1 MAIFILGNT
10 IQFGTHTLYAGK
22 IIDSAQHNIAALES
36 AGAVLIPTN
45 PEAVAAG
52 EALSKS
58 KRRGAFTTPTLAFML
73 ASGLSTAG
81 DAGNAPA
88 NGQVPVWN
96 ATTGKFEWTTP
107 LTTDEKVKA
116 SPADTTPS
124 ELLAKIAAGS
134 GISLAILNP
143 GANEQLQI
151 TGSGGGG
158 GGSGGFGGVS
168 LPDWVSTL
176 LDTFDKTPD
185 VILTTTGAGDLATA
199 VAALNDGE
207 LLRVDTNATYTPI
220 VIPAGKSIGIVAGEG
235 WAPKITGQHGIGLN
249 NGAADVL
256 IAGLILD
263 ACTSGAPNQQGAG
276 ITFAQHQTIVNR
288 IAFVNMSI
296 TNTSGTASGAM
307 FSYHWTVG
315 GDNYA
320 NANTPAEFS
329 DKIAFVGCHTYKA
342 GVGGIEQAAITARGV
357 SNLYVGGSYFD
368 GGGTDC
374 RGVSLQNCTDFVI
387 ESCESWNHL
396 TGGNCEAFKID
407 EIGTAIGY
415 SNTGVIRYCVAHDAV
430 EGFDIDDNCNC
441 EVHDCLAFNIT
452 DEAFGLDDSS
462 RCTFTGCIAYNSGTG
477 FRLEA
482 ASVAQLS
489 NNNAIACS
497 TPYRLDNG
505 YVADASNR
513 IDPKSLPPSWV
524 APGLVPLGVGIENTA
539 LVNPKAWNASDNGDP
554 STPFVTIQ
562 GAIDAF
568 PAPVDA
574 ASELR
579 RDMILIAAGKYNE
592 DLVIGPARRTF
603 LIGLGPV
610 TLGDGAGTNFGSTT
624 PRSITWNND
633 QAAEFSKA
641 RPTLFIGTINW
652 GGEASSTHTAY
663 ASSFDITGGLIM
675 TETPG
680 GTTTELHLQGVKIRG
695 SVDASAAPVSIFNCY
710 FYRSFFDTTVDFPNG
725 ILNIAE
731 SCEFDGPTT
740 FASYCRCTQ
749 CEFDGNTNF
758 TSGVNATLPPT
769 GFYGCDIAGTVTT
782 PGTLEL
788 DGVSNFKFK
797 ANGAVLAGGGAK
809 SIIEDLVP

>member
-22 IIDSAQHNIAALES
+22 VIDSAQHDIAALES
-36 AGAVLIPTN
+36 AGAVLIPSN
-45 PEAVAAG
+45 PEAIAAG
-52 EALSKS
+52 ELLAKS

-116 SPADTTPS
+116 SPADTTPG

-151 TGSGGGG
+151 TGSGGG

-185 VILTTTGAGDLATA
+185 VILTTTGAGDLAAA

-220 VIPAGKSIGIVAGEG
+220 TIPAGKSIGIIAGEG
-235 WAPKITGQHGIGLN
+235 WAPKITGQYGIGLD

-288 IAFVNMSI
+288 IAFVNVSI

-307 FSYHWTVG
+307 FSYHWSVG

-320 NANTPAEFS
+320 NAPTPAEFS
-329 DKIAFVGCHTYKA
+329 DKIAFVGCHMFKA
-342 GVGGIEQAAITARGV
+342 GVSDTEQAAITARGV

-368 GGGTDC
+368 GGGTAC
-374 RGVSLQNCTDFVI
+374 RGVQMQCCTDFLV

-407 EIGTAIGY
+407 AIGAPTY
-415 SNTGVIRYCVAHDAV
+415 QNTGTFRFCVAHDAV
-430 EGFDIDDNCNC
+430 EGFDIDDEC
-441 EVHDCLAFNIT
+441 ECIVHDCVAFNIT

-482 ASVAQLS
+482 ASVAQLT
-489 NNNAIACS
+489 NNNAVACS

-524 APGLVPLGVGIENTA
+524 APGLVPLGVGIENSA

-568 PAPVDA
+568 PAPTDA

-579 RDMILIAAGKYNE
+579 RDMIFIAAGKYDE

-603 LIGLGPV
+603 LIGLGPI

-633 QAAEFSKA
+633 QAAEFSEA
-641 RPTLFIGTINW
+641 RPTLFVGTINW

-663 ASSFDITGGLIM
+663 ASSFDVTGGFVL

-680 GTTTELHLQGVKIRG
+680 GTTCELHLQGVKCRG
-695 SVDASAAPVSIFNCY
+695 ALDGSGLAASMVNCY
-710 FYRSFFDTTVDFPNG
+710 FYRSLFDTTVEIPNG
-725 ILNIAE
+725 LLNIAE

-740 FASYCRCTQ
+740 MDTYCRLVN
-749 CEFDGNTNF
+749 CEFDGVTTF
-758 TSGVNATLPPT
+758 ATGPNSNLPPN
-769 GFYGCDIAGTVTT
+769 GIFGCDIAGTFSTA
-782 PGTLEL
+782 GAILL

-797 ANGAVLAGGGAK
+797 ANGTIIAGGGAK
-809 SIIEDLVP
+809 TIIEDLVP